1 MSLPQRTPKWAWF
14 LLAALLLLIIL
25 VVWLGP
31 DEQTLGSGIKTV
43 YIHVGLTWAGMAG
56 LGVAALVG
64 VGVLFTAK
72 AGWAGWLKT
81 LGWVATLLYGA
92 GILMSMAASKDN
104 WGGVLLQEPRMAAAL
119 NGFAIAL
126 IVQVL
131 NSALP
136 WLRLHGLLAILL
148 FGLIVW
154 LNGQAE
160 LVLHPPNPVR
170 TTESSTIQLTFVSLF
185 ALFSLVG
192 AWLVWFFHARQ
203 IPES

>member
-1 MSLPQRTPKWAWF
+1 MSLPQQTPKWAWF

-43 YIHVGLTWAGMAG
+43 YIHVGLTWAGMVG

-64 VGVLFTAK
+64 VGVLLTAK

-92 GILMSMAASKDN
+92 GILMSMVASKDN

-136 WLRLHGLLAILL
+136 WLRLRGLLAILL

-185 ALFSLVG
+185 LLFSLVG
-192 AWLVWFFHARQ
+192 AWLVWFLNARQ
-203 IPES
+203 KPES